1 MGNRACVIFFDHNRV
16 SPTVY
21 LHWHG
26 DAVPRWLDQLKA
38 TMHGRFGDAAYA
50 AARFVGICHAHIQ
63 GNLSLGIW
71 SNGLSLAD
79 LRRTDEMEAES
90 PGNAGIVVVDTSDFS
105 WKADGGYLAGIHEG
119 QEATNETKRT
129 VAEEA
134 LDAFWH
140 VVVQRF
146 PQAQTGD
153 LSPLTAIRL
162 KQAAESA
169 IEEWVW
175 ANVPTTTTE

>member
-1 MGNRACVIFFDHNRV
+1 
-16 SPTVY
+16 
-21 LHWHG
+21 
-26 DAVPRWLDQLKA
+26 
-38 TMHGRFGDAAYA
+38 
-50 AARFVGICHAHIQ
+50 
-63 GNLSLGIW
+63 
-71 SNGLSLAD
+71 
-79 LRRTDEMEAES
+79 MEAES

-105 WKADGGYLAGIHEG
+105 WRAYGGYLAGIQGSH
-119 QEATNETKRT
+119 EATNETNRP
-129 VAEEA
+129 VVEEA

-162 KQAAESA
+162 IQAAESA